1 MVFDSFANLFKKS
14 NYSSFSSFTICLKG
28 SLILIG
34 GNVVL
39 LYASKFN
46 DVSIVVNM
54 SGRFNLERG
63 IEGRLGK
70 DFLQRIKETGFIDV
84 WNKRGK

>member
-1 MVFDSFANLFKKS
+1 M
-14 NYSSFSSFTICLKG
+14 
-28 SLILIG
+28 
-34 GNVVL
+34 L
-39 LYASKFN
+39 LYAAKFN

-70 DFLQRIKETGFIDV
+70 DFLQRIKENGFIDV
-84 WNKRGK
+84 WNKRGKQSNVNSLMILLLTLIVLSFGGVSSTLSSFSLT